1 MKKFNYWAIFVLL
14 LSSTIGTIY
23 AFAVSGSLVW
33 IVLIFS
39 SIYAVNL
46 HLNQ

>member
-1 MKKFNYWAIFVLL
+1 MKNLIYWAIFVLL
-14 LSSTIGTIY
+14 LASTIGTIY

-39 SIYAVNL
+39 SIYGINL
-46 HLNQ
+46 HLNK